1 MRPGR
6 TSRLVSEEL
15 TRNFLFLGAGSST
28 GSRDGEKRG
37 RRVMGVRGPGS
48 QELGGVSLYLVHDI
62 GSRADDA
69 PRLLVCPALFGIEA
83 HVGPLGRLT
92 VVI

>member
-1 MRPGR
+1 
-6 TSRLVSEEL
+6 
-15 TRNFLFLGAGSST
+15 
-28 GSRDGEKRG
+28 
-37 RRVMGVRGPGS
+37 MGVRGPGS